1 MWPGPAHEPIVNCHL
16 SWGWLGWGH
25 LHHCGKCWLH
35 WLGYSCCLS
44 QRSVQEN
51 SQDGLRVPRE
61 SSSERAWSGDS
72 AVKSTYMVIHNTVIP
87 VPDDLMPSSR
97 LCGHRQTHS
106 SKAQPW
112 LSWNS
117 LCSTRLALTSRR
129 FASPASRVLVLK
141 KVCTTI
147 TQVHFFK
154 VTRFLQPLCQECVSV
169 GQFVP

>member
-106 SKAQPW
+106 SKAPNCF
-112 LSWNS
+112 S
-117 LCSTRLALTSRR
+117 
-129 FASPASRVLVLK
+129 FA
-141 KVCTTI
+141 
-147 TQVHFFK
+147 F
-154 VTRFLQPLCQECVSV
+154 
-169 GQFVP
+169 